1 VTEPKD
7 LAQKAD
13 TVAAVQT
20 RAAGADTVCGWINQ
34 KQRDVI
40 AAVKATPDN
49 CQRMT
54 ADDAAL
60 VSAAAT
66 HKLLTYHARILP
78 MYGQGPGVCK
88 VRHACD

>member
-1 VTEPKD
+1 MTEPKD

-20 RAAGADTVCGWINQ
+20 CAAGADTVCGWINQ

-40 AAVKATPDN
+40 AVVKAIPNN

-54 ADDAAL
+54 ADNAAL
-60 VSAAAT
+60 VSAAAP
-66 HKLLTYHARILP
+66 HKLLTCHVWASPWGLQ
-78 MYGQGPGVCK
+78 GQ
-88 VRHACD
+88 ACM